1 MMAELATDPGLHGL
15 MAEFDNA
22 DALLAASKKTYA
34 AGYRRLDAFSPFPV
48 HGLSEAVGYRKRLLP
63 WLVLAGGILGGL
75 GGFALQY
82 WVSTVELP
90 MNVGGRPL
98 NSWPS
103 FIPVTFE
110 CTILG
115 AALTAVLGMLAL
127 NGLPRPNHPVFN
139 VARFSRASTNRF
151 FLLIESADAQF
162 DLTGTRQFLEELGP
176 TEVMDVDN

>member
-1 MMAELATDPGLHGL
+1 MAEMAKDSGVHGL
-15 MAEFDNA
+15 MAEFQNA
-22 DALLAASKKTYA
+22 DALLEASKKTYA
-34 AGYRRLDAFSPFPV
+34 AGYRRLDAFTPFPV
-48 HGLSEAVGYRKRLLP
+48 HGLSEAVGYRKRILP

-82 WVSTVELP
+82 WVSVVELP

-139 VARFSRASTNRF
+139 VARFGRATTNRF
-151 FLLIESADAQF
+151 FLLIESGDAQF
-162 DLTGTRQFLEELGP
+162 DLDATRAFLEGLGP
-176 TEVMDVDN
+176 TEVVNVDN